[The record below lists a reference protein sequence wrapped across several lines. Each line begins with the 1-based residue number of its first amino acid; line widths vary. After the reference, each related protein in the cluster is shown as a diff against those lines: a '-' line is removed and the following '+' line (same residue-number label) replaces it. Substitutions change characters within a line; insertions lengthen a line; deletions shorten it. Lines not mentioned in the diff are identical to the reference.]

1 MQNEPTSLK
10 VMAFWSGQFNETYPN
25 GRKGTIF
32 LKENNGATQHL
43 EITYKN
49 PKLYP
54 AKLESYHFI
63 FFEQNL
69 IVFDAILSDGS
80 KGKFIVCVK
89 DNFKFYANQDI
100 REVLNDNFEK
110 GYFLM
115 MESDNI
121 LKIIEQ
127 FAGNLL
133 AKQFNPLHNKT
144 TYFEINQFPFHSEEY
159 KINLDDPKEILND
172 FQ

>member
-1 MQNEPTSLK
+1 M
-10 VMAFWSGQFNETYPN
+10 
-25 GRKGTIF
+25 
-32 LKENNGATQHL
+32 

-49 PKLYP
+49 PKPFP
-54 AKLESYHFI
+54 AKLESYHFV
-63 FFEQNL
+63 FFEKNL
-69 IVFDAILSDGS
+69 IVFDAILPDES
-80 KGKFIVCVK
+80 KGKFVVCVK

-100 REVLNDNFEK
+100 RKVLNDNFEK
-110 GYFLM
+110 GYFLL

-121 LKIIEQ
+121 LKVIEQ

-159 KINLDDPKEILND
+159 KLNPDNPKEIPN